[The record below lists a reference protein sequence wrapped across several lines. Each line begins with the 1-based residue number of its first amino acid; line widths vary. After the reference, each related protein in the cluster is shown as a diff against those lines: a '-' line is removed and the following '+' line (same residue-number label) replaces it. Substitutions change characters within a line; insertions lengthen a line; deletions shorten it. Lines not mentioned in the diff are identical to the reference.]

1 MKNIKTFEDFSITE
15 GESGWYPAGTEFDP
29 RAPWNQSDGDSIRG
43 VDLKPGEI
51 KFDLIGSDFSELALL
66 KKKDDGKI
74 YAMMFDPSSDEFRDY
89 MEVEREFVGR
99 DEDGDPEFE
108 YYWDNA
114 EVDDDAI
121 LGYASDKVKA
131 DGLGAGMDDFESDL
145 ISLIDLEI
153 ADLFLSVFNKY
164 KLDMENKGNH
174 TSFMY
179 RNKYKSILDV
189 IEAIQSYLDSEKQ

>member
-1 MKNIKTFEDFSITE
+1 MKNIKTFEDFSLSE
-15 GESGWYPAGTEFDP
+15 SESGYYPAGTEFDP
-29 RAPWNQSDGDSIRG
+29 RAPWNQTDANTVRG
-43 VDLKPGEI
+43 IDLKPGEI

-108 YYWDNA
+108 YAWDSA
-114 EVDDDAI
+114 EVDEDSI
-121 LGYASDKVKA
+121 LAYASDKAKEE
-131 DGLGAGMDDFESDL
+131 GLGSGMDDFENDL
-145 ISLIDLEI
+145 ISLVDMEI
-153 ADLFLSVFNKY
+153 ASLFLSIFNRSKEA
-164 KLDMENKGNH
+164 MERTGKH

-179 RNKYKSILDV
+179 KYKYESLVDV
-189 IEAIQSYLDSEKQ
+189 IDAVQSFMDAGVE

>member
-1 MKNIKTFEDFSITE
+1 MKNIKTFRDFSITE

-29 RAPWNQSDGDSIRG
+29 SAPWNQSDANTVRG
-43 VDLKPGEI
+43 IDLKPGEI

-66 KKKDDGKI
+66 KKKDDGKM

-108 YYWDNA
+108 YAWENA

-121 LGYASDKVKA
+121 LGYASDKAKFE
-131 DGLGAGMDDFESDL
+131 GLGSGMDDFENDT
-145 ISLIDLEI
+145 ISLVDPEI
-153 ADLFLSVFNKY
+153 ASLFSKVFGRAKEELE
-164 KLDMENKGNH
+164 KTGKH
-174 TSFMY
+174 TSFLY
-179 RNKYKSILDV
+179 KDKYKNLVDV
-189 IEAIQSYLDSEKQ
+189 IEAVQTYMDSQP